1 MKKPWILSL
10 LAVALI
16 IIGVGLCFIP
26 AFLGDTIEDITFIP
40 LSQEELAA
48 CPGSEP
54 IALRDI
60 PVQEPIPLTKVA
72 YRPAVTDDYFDNVLF
87 IGDSLTNGLELFG
100 TLKNA
105 SYFCATSATAAG
117 TLADPALDEH
127 LSTRSYDTVYLMLG
141 INEMGTN
148 PTVYANC
155 MGQLV
160 DLVRSRQPHARICLQ
175 TILPVVPELTWS
187 QTVFSVANIQAAN
200 NALRQLADSKN
211 IVLVDTYYAFAD
223 QDGRMPDGLTRDG
236 VHLHAH
242 NYAIWCDYLR
252 THTA

>member
-1 MKKPWILSL
+1 MKKPWLLPL
-10 LAVALI
+10 LAVVLI
-16 IIGVGLCFIP
+16 VIGVGLCFIP
-26 AFLGDTIEDITFIP
+26 AFLGDTTNEIEFTP
-40 LSQEELAA
+40 LSQEALAA

-54 IALRDI
+54 IALRNI
-60 PVQEPIPLTKVA
+60 PSQDPIPLSKA
-72 YRPAVTDDYFDNVLF
+72 SYHPAVDDGYFDDTLF

-117 TLADPALDEH
+117 TLADPALDAH
-127 LSTRSYDTVYLMLG
+127 LSTHSYNTVYLMLG

-148 PTVYANC
+148 PTLYADR
-155 MGQLV
+155 MGQLI
-160 DLVRSRQPHARICLQ
+160 DLVRSRQPQARICLQ

-187 QTVFSVANIQAAN
+187 ERVFSVANIQAAN
-200 NALRQLADSKN
+200 NALRHLADSKHV
-211 IVLVDTYYAFAD
+211 ILVDTYYAFAD

-236 VHLHAH
+236 VHLHTK

>member
-10 LAVALI
+10 IAAVLI
-16 IIGVGLCFIP
+16 VIGIGLCFIP
-26 AFLGDTIEDITFIP
+26 AFLGDTTNEIEFTP
-40 LSQEELAA
+40 LSQEELSAS
-48 CPGSEP
+48 PGSEP
-54 IALRDI
+54 IDLRQI
-60 PVQEPIPLTKVA
+60 PEQEPILLSKAA
-72 YRPAVTDDYFDNVLF
+72 YRSAVADAYFDDVLF

-117 TLADPALDEH
+117 TLADPALDAH
-127 LSTRSYDTVYLMLG
+127 LSTHSYNTVYLMLG

-148 PTVYANC
+148 PTVYANR
-155 MGQLV
+155 MGQLI
-160 DLVRSRQPHARICLQ
+160 DLVRSRQPQARICLQ
-175 TILPVVPELTWS
+175 TILPVAPEMTWS
-187 QTVFSVANIQAAN
+187 ETVFSVANIQAAN

-211 IVLVDTYYAFAD
+211 VVLIDTYYAFAD

-236 VHLHAH
+236 VHLHAK

>member
-1 MKKPWILSL
+1 MKKPRILSL
-10 LAVALI
+10 IAAALI
-16 IIGVGLCFIP
+16 LIGAGLCFIP
-26 AFLGDTIEDITFIP
+26 AFLGDTTNEIEFTP
-40 LSQEELAA
+40 LPQDELAA

-60 PVQEPIPLTKVA
+60 PTRKPIPLSKAA
-72 YRPAVTDDYFDNVLF
+72 YRPAVTDVYFDDALF

-127 LSTRSYDTVYLMLG
+127 LSTHSYNTVYLMLG

-148 PTVYANC
+148 PTVYAAR
-155 MGQLV
+155 MGQLI
-160 DLVRSRQPHARICLQ
+160 DLVRTRQPHACIYLQ
-175 TILPVVPELTWS
+175 TILPVVPEMTWS
-187 QTVFSVANIQAAN
+187 ETVFSVTNIQAAN
-200 NALRQLADSKN
+200 AALRHLADSKN
-211 IVLVDTYYAFAD
+211 VVLVDTYYAFAD
-223 QDGRMPDGLTRDG
+223 QNGRMPDGLTRDG
-236 VHLHAH
+236 VHLHAK

-252 THTA
+252 THTT

>member
-10 LAVALI
+10 FAATLI
-16 IIGVGLCFIP
+16 VVGVGLCFIS
-26 AFLGDTIEDITFIP
+26 AFLGDTTDDIEFIP
-40 LSQEELAA
+40 LPQEELAA

-54 IALRDI
+54 LELRPI
-60 PVQEPIPLTKVA
+60 SKQEPIPLSKAA
-72 YRPAVTDDYFDNVLF
+72 YRPAVSDDYFDDALF

-105 SYFCATSATAAG
+105 AYFCATSATVAG
-117 TLADPALDEH
+117 TLAAPALDEH
-127 LSTRSYDTVYLMLG
+127 LSTHSYNTVYLMLG

-148 PTVYANC
+148 PAVYADH
-155 MGQLV
+155 MGQLI

-187 QTVFSVANIQAAN
+187 EKVFSVANIQAAN
-200 NALRQLADSKN
+200 AALRQLADTKQ
-211 IVLVDTYYAFAD
+211 VTLVDTYYAFAD
-223 QDGRMPDGLTRDG
+223 QDGRMPDGVTRDG
-236 VHLHAH
+236 VHLQAK

-252 THTA
+252 THTP